1 MKVQDL
7 IDNFAEKMIVIADG
21 DPIEELVS
29 LTVTPG
35 LLNEQTFKF
44 LRAFKQEIKEVIR
57 QKVAS

>member
-21 DPIEELVS
+21 DPIEELDS

-44 LRAFKQEIKEVIR
+44 LRTFKQEIKEVIR